1 MGKKVSDYR
10 RTEEEEAFFIE
21 VAKALG
27 WYRRELGM
35 KLNDIGSQ
43 ISLSESAVSKYL
55 IDPKVK
61 KNFSSEE
68 DLKKNSKVFLTL
80 EYALKISAT
89 MGEKLWNILR
99 LYEENEN
106 RTEKCTK
113 LNANQS
119 LNILNLNSTNLI
131 VNSSDSK
138 FEPWFGEFFCYFSST
153 SSSEIDKSKRENPKE
168 LTEEEKELFD
178 ITPSGDHLFCGK
190 MSISKAEDN
199 YCQVSLR
206 FMSDKYNHNIK
217 HYQGTLV
224 LSKQYSAGFISL
236 YGQENG
242 ECSYIIVESPDSQ
255 KLKCRM
261 AMVLTLSS
269 IDRHRRA
276 CTEKMLITKKRI
288 LENSR
293 AYETL
298 KSLLPM
304 NDSVIRIT
312 NEQYEMLLKEL
323 SASKNQQLREFAN
336 TYSELS
342 DIEKANLTIDKYEY
356 IMIPESTIDNWRKL
370 SEISRKQLRTLMR
383 KYSIV
388 NWYYKANNKNAEEI
402 YYIMNEESTDMEKE
416 DLEK

>member
-113 LNANQS
+113 LNANQF

-336 TYSELS
+336 TYSKLS

-416 DLEK
+416 DLER

>member
-1 MGKKVSDYR
+1 MGKKVSDDR
-10 RTEEEEAFFIE
+10 RTEEEVAFFIE

-55 IDPKVK
+55 IDPKMK
-61 KNFSSEE
+61 KNFLNED
-68 DLKKNSKVFLTL
+68 DLKKNSKVLLTL
-80 EYALKISAT
+80 EYALKISAA
-89 MGEKLWNILR
+89 MGGKLWNILC
-99 LYEENEN
+99 LYEKNEN

-153 SSSEIDKSKRENPKE
+153 SSSEVNKSKRENPKE

-336 TYSELS
+336 TYSKLS

-416 DLEK
+416 DLER

>member
-21 VAKALG
+21 AAKALG

-99 LYEENEN
+99 MYEENEN

-119 LNILNLNSTNLI
+119 SNILNLNSTNLI

-323 SASKNQQLREFAN
+323 SASKNQQLREFAHA
-336 TYSELS
+336 YSKLS

-356 IMIPESTIDNWRKL
+356 IMIPESTIENWRKL

-416 DLEK
+416 DLER